1 MFLPGQKVVCVD
13 DRFPLGIEKLY
24 TSLPREGETYTI
36 RDIVPGCDFNA
47 EPGEVAVYLIELH
60 NPANKLG
67 IERGFKA
74 ERFAPLDNIEEIE
87 EAALPEEALQPVS

>member
-13 DRFPLGIEKLY
+13 DKFPLGIEKLY
-24 TSLPREGETYTI
+24 TALPREGETYTV

-47 EPGEVAVYLIELH
+47 EPGEVAVYLIELR

-74 ERFAPLDNIEEIE
+74 ERFAPLDTIEEIE
-87 EAALPEEALQPVS
+87 EAALPEEALHPA